1 MALKAKVLGR
11 EALMRKLN
19 QLAPNVEAA
28 VEPVKLEIAREA
40 AKRIAAAAPRQ
51 SGDYAESIRGGYLKD
66 NPANEQVGIR
76 ATKDP
81 TAAGIFGSFIWNWL
95 EWGTAPHSTAK
106 GGGTVAGKKAAAMS
120 GVGMHPGTPAQPHV
134 FPVWRSYRK
143 AAMRKMRN
151 AINKAVREARGK

>member
-11 EALMRKLN
+11 EALMKRLN

-40 AKRIAAAAPRQ
+40 AKRIAAAAPRD

-81 TAAGIFGSFIWNWL
+81 TAAGIFGKWFWHFL
-95 EWGTAPHSTAK
+95 EFGTAPHNTAK
-106 GGGTVAGKKAAAMS
+106 GGGTKAGQKAAAA
-120 GVGMHPGTPAQPHV
+120 GNGRMHPGTPAQPHI
-134 FPVWRSYRK
+134 FPTWRAYK
-143 AAMRKMRN
+143 KTAMRRMRA